1 MRGRA
6 LSASTAS
13 TLWFE
18 ALPSAGLLQRFL
30 SCSSSTSSSNEGLSC
45 HLQGKQMAGSENVGL
60 LRGQRR
66 RGKKKKKKSDVFS
79 DTDAALPEEASTW
92 LECRELVRRR
102 AKEIGLGPTRFA
114 RCEAP
119 RRDRMDAYRTW
130 VASGMHGEMSYLSRQ
145 DRLDRRE
152 DPKIV
157 LEGARSIIVSSVYY
171 WPGKSGFPWNR
182 TTDPS
187 RPRGKVSSYAW
198 GDDYHSVLGA
208 KLRDLASYA
217 VGLCGGNSRWYVDT
231 GAVME
236 RDLAERSGLS
246 FTGKNTMA
254 IHPKFGSGFFIGSV
268 FTTLPLPPDEPLK
281 RDTYCGSC
289 DKCQVA
295 CPTGALSQD
304 RSYVLDARR
313 CISYL
318 TIELKTSIPE
328 ELRPLV
334 GTWVYGCDIC
344 QEVCPWNAFDW
355 RGGGSPLWPN
365 PPQTSVSNPDL
376 LDLLR
381 MGQTEFEERF
391 RGSAVRRIGRD
402 RLLRNVAVALGN
414 AGGLSALPA
423 LRRAVEVESDL
434 VAEHASW
441 ACRRILEREGTARD
455 DE

>member
-1 MRGRA
+1 M
-6 LSASTAS
+6 
-13 TLWFE
+13 
-18 ALPSAGLLQRFL
+18 AG
-30 SCSSSTSSSNEGLSC
+30 SENVGLSC

-79 DTDAALPEEASTW
+79 DTDAALPAEASTW

-119 RRDRMDAYRTW
+119 RRDRMDAYRIW

-182 TTDPS
+182 TTDPSRS

-246 FTGKNTMA
+246 FTGKVCTRHIMM
-254 IHPKFGSGFFIGSV
+254 IP
-268 FTTLPLPPDEPLK
+268 
-281 RDTYCGSC
+281 
-289 DKCQVA
+289 
-295 CPTGALSQD
+295 
-304 RSYVLDARR
+304 RR
-313 CISYL
+313 
-318 TIELKTSIPE
+318 
-328 ELRPLV
+328 
-334 GTWVYGCDIC
+334 
-344 QEVCPWNAFDW
+344 
-355 RGGGSPLWPN
+355 
-365 PPQTSVSNPDL
+365 
-376 LDLLR
+376 
-381 MGQTEFEERF
+381 
-391 RGSAVRRIGRD
+391 
-402 RLLRNVAVALGN
+402 
-414 AGGLSALPA
+414 
-423 LRRAVEVESDL
+423 
-434 VAEHASW
+434 
-441 ACRRILEREGTARD
+441 
-455 DE
+455 